1 MRTTLDLPNTL
12 IAEAMKLT
20 GEKTKAGVIK
30 IALLALI
37 EKGKIKDLKRH
48 GKVDLN
54 IDLSML
60 RKRWKTYWWI
70 LLCG

>member
-20 GEKTKAGVIK
+20 GEKTKAGFIK

-37 EKGKIKDLKRH
+37 EKGKIKDLKKYY
-48 GKVDLN
+48 GKVNLD
-54 IDLSML
+54 IDLASL
-60 RKRWKTYWWI
+60 RERLK
-70 LLCG
+70 